1 MQDFKQLRVWQEARE
16 LNKEIYSLTKYF
28 PDSEKF
34 GMVSQLQ
41 RASSS
46 VCANIAEGAGRQ
58 TQKGFTSFLYIALG
72 SIKEI
77 ESFVIMAK
85 DVGHITEKQFE
96 GIIESVNSIGKMLTC
111 LIKKLSI

>member
-34 GMVSQLQ
+34 GMISQLQ

-46 VCANIAEGAGRQ
+46 ICANIAEGAGRQ
-58 TQKGFTSFLYIALG
+58 TNKGFTSFLYIALG
-72 SIKEI
+72 SLKEI
-77 ESFVIMAK
+77 ESFLIMAK
-85 DVGHITEKQFE
+85 DVGHITEKQFD
-96 GIIESVNSIGKMLTC
+96 GIIESINSIGKMLTC
-111 LIKKLSI
+111 LIKRLAN